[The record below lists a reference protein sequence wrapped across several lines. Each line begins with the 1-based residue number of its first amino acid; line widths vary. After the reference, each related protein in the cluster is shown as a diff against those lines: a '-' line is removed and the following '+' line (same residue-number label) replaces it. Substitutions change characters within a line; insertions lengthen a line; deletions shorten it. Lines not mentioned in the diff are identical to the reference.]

1 MIVDSETQDQI
12 DTIVL
17 WALQEYCSYSQAHTM
32 TFIKVLNMR
41 RVEFSRKCARILMVY
56 AETEPELNQKRKDT
70 Q

>member
-1 MIVDSETQDQI
+1 
-12 DTIVL
+12 
-17 WALQEYCSYSQAHTM
+17 M